1 MPSDNETRIRTL
13 ERKVATLESQLRSM
27 TSGTPSSNVASRQ
40 QGVTVFIKN
49 KKANEVAE
57 ISLDTT
63 GATPEILV
71 EKVK

>member
-1 MPSDNETRIRTL
+1 
-13 ERKVATLESQLRSM
+13 M